1 MSSQYSAN
9 IFISKMLWLLSY
21 SISYITT
28 YIYHTLLLGKTYKQG
43 SYIPVIIDITANHQ
57 GYFIFK
63 LCPNN
68 DIFQDPQQ
76 NCFDQRP
83 LWVGG
88 GDPNYNHT
96 RFPIN
101 DYETGLRMVYVRL
114 PMDVTCEQCIMQW
127 SYVAGKRIVLFT

>member
-1 MSSQYSAN
+1 MCHP
-9 IFISKMLWLLSY
+9 FF
-21 SISYITT
+21 
-28 YIYHTLLLGKTYKQG
+28 LGKTYKQG
-43 SYIPVIIDITANHQ
+43 SYIPVIVDITANHQ

-68 DIFQDPQQ
+68 DIFQDPGQ

-88 GDPNYNHT
+88 GDPVFNQT
-96 RFPIN
+96 RSPIN

-114 PMDVTCEQCIMQW
+114 PMDVICEQCILQW
-127 SYVAGKRIVLFT
+127 TYVAGKKRVEGRPPFLLKCILTKVEFSSSLTYNMQ

>member
-1 MSSQYSAN
+1 MLFSEKNNYKLIVSSP
-9 IFISKMLWLLSY
+9 FF
-21 SISYITT
+21 
-28 YIYHTLLLGKTYKQG
+28 LGKTYKQG
-43 SYIPVIIDITANHQ
+43 SYIPVIVDITANHQ

-68 DIFQDPQQ
+68 DIFQDPGQ

-88 GDPNYNHT
+88 GDSAFNQT
-96 RFPIN
+96 RYPIN

-114 PMDVTCEQCIMQW
+114 PMDVICEQCILQW
-127 SYVAGKRIVLFT
+127 TYVAGKKEKKREFSSIVVFRTYSS

>member
-1 MSSQYSAN
+1 MVPEP
-9 IFISKMLWLLSY
+9 LED
-21 SISYITT
+21 ITA
-28 YIYHTLLLGKTYKQG
+28 LFLGKTYKQG

>member
-1 MSSQYSAN
+1 M
-9 IFISKMLWLLSY
+9 I
-21 SISYITT
+21 
-28 YIYHTLLLGKTYKQG
+28 
-43 SYIPVIIDITANHQ
+43 VDITANHQ

-68 DIFQDPQQ
+68 DIFQDPGQ

-88 GDPNYNHT
+88 GDPVFNQT
-96 RFPIN
+96 RYPIN

-114 PMDVTCEQCIMQW
+114 PMDVICEQCILQW
-127 SYVAGKRIVLFT
+127 TYVAGKKNFFVGTYFNKRQVEFSNSLACNMQ